1 MRKHEL
7 TANALLHFPIIVMLG
22 MILIASYPVN
32 LVAMFIF
39 YLAGIVDLTYSKLPL
54 YRQRIWTSFG
64 PERIPM
70 ERRDAYFRGYKRIAF
85 GGALNLLML
94 VHCSV

>member
-22 MILIASYPVN
+22 MILIASYPLN
-32 LVAMFIF
+32 LVVMFIF

-70 ERRDAYFRGYKRIAF
+70 KRRDAYFRGYKRIAF

-94 VHCSV
+94 VHYSM